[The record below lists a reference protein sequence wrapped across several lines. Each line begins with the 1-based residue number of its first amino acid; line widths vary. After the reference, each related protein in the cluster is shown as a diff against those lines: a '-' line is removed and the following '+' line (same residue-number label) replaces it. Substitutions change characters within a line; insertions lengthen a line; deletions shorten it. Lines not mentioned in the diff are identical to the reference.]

1 MNDAKML
8 KNATF
13 ADLFFD
19 QASKNINNI
28 YTDIKKLQVG
38 AKSLKNRLAK
48 TLNSRNKVNAAGKK

>member
-19 QASKNINNI
+19 QASKNINSI
-28 YTDIKKLQVG
+28 YIDKIKLQVG
-38 AKSLKNRLAK
+38 DKRFKNRLANR
-48 TLNSRNKVNAAGKK
+48 LNSMNKLNTAGKK